1 VVKTCGMFGVTK
13 DGDNAFKRAMLGRL
27 GECVEA
33 VLTHKAGTSPG
44 AVANKV
50 DTTLD
55 LVQAVAR

>member
-1 VVKTCGMFGVTK
+1 MFGVSK

-50 DTTLD
+50 DATLD